1 MQVCGFVCCTDDDP
15 FSSPAVQV
23 CNHPQLFDRA
33 DVKAPL
39 AFGGF
44 ARTASI
50 MREGD
55 FLTCPDSARNPIE
68 VTVPRLF
75 EEDGGL
81 LTVPSESSRAGSDTY
96 NLQTLMSIWSVDH
109 ISKSLKHAGAY
120 AHLTALQGLSN

>member
-1 MQVCGFVCCTDDDP
+1 
-15 FSSPAVQV
+15 
-23 CNHPQLFDRA
+23 
-33 DVKAPL
+33 
-39 AFGGF
+39 
-44 ARTASI
+44 

-55 FLTCPDSARNPIE
+55 FLTCPDSARNQIE

-109 ISKSLKHAGAY
+109 IAKSLKHAGAY

>member
-1 MQVCGFVCCTDDDP
+1 
-15 FSSPAVQV
+15 
-23 CNHPQLFDRA
+23 
-33 DVKAPL
+33 
-39 AFGGF
+39 
-44 ARTASI
+44 

-109 ISKSLKHAGAY
+109 IARSLGQAGASRF
-120 AHLTALQGLSN
+120 LPSPP